1 MANRSVT
8 TPHARRKAHSG
19 TQVATMV
26 LSLDKVIPSE
36 LSLLDDA
43 VAEITATIDRTAHW
57 EDAES
62 IGLAVR
68 EALVNAI
75 VHGNHCQPQKTVRV
89 SLFVYDTGDLVTV
102 VKDSGSGFD
111 PSRVPDPTAAENL
124 LADHGRGIFLM
135 TQIMDEV
142 DFNFDHGTEV
152 SMRRSC

>member
-1 MANRSVT
+1 MQIREST
-8 TPHARRKAHSG
+8 SG

-26 LSLDKVIPSE
+26 LTVDKVIPSE
-36 LSLLDDA
+36 LRLLDDA
-43 VAEITATIDRTAHW
+43 VAEITAAIDGTVYW

-75 VHGNHCQPQKTVRV
+75 VHGNQCEPQKNVRV
-89 SLFVYDTGDLVTV
+89 CVAAYENCELVII

-111 PSRVPDPTAAENL
+111 PSRLPDPTAAENL

-135 TQIMDEV
+135 KQLMDEL
-142 DFNFDHGTEV
+142 DFKFDHGTEV
-152 SMRRSC
+152 NMRRSC

>member
-1 MANRSVT
+1 MANRSVA
-8 TPHARRKAHSG
+8 TPDARRKAHSG
-19 TQVATMV
+19 TQVATTV
-26 LSLDKVIPSE
+26 LSLDKVIPSV

-43 VAEITATIDRTAHW
+43 VAEITAAIDRTAHC

-124 LADHGRGIFLM
+124 LADHGRGVFIIKQF
-135 TQIMDEV
+135 MDEV
-142 DFNFDHGTEV
+142 DFKFDHGTEV

>member
-1 MANRSVT
+1 MANGSVT
-8 TPHARRKAHSG
+8 PHVKRNAHSG

-43 VAEITATIDRTAHW
+43 VAEITAAIDRTAYW
-57 EDAES
+57 EDVES

-75 VHGNHCQPQKTVRV
+75 VHGNQCEPHKTVRV
-89 SLFVYDTGDLVTV
+89 CVAVYEKGELVII

-111 PSRVPDPTAAENL
+111 PSRLPNPTAAENL
-124 LADHGRGIFLM
+124 LADHGRGVFLIK
-135 TQIMDEV
+135 QLMDEV
-142 DFNFDHGTEV
+142 DFKFNHGTEV